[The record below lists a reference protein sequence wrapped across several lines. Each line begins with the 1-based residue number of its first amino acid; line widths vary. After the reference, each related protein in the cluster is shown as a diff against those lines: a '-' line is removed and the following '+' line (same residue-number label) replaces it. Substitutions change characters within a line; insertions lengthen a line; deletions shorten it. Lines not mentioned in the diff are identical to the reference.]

1 VRALVRRRPRLAI
14 FLGSGQSSLDLGRVD
29 LEVPYR
35 RLGLPVPRVAGH
47 AGVVA
52 AIGPALVFRGRVHL
66 YEGRPLDEVVAG
78 VRFAVSLGVR
88 RVVLCNAAGALSR
101 RFRPGDLMG
110 ITDHLNLMGM
120 NPLEGGP
127 NFVGLAGLYDR
138 VGGVRGGVYA
148 AVRGPVYE
156 TPAEARMLRRLG
168 ADAVGMST
176 VPEAIAA
183 KAAGLRVSALSV
195 IANRAGRPGL
205 SHEEVLAAAARSAST
220 LSSLLRAMIRRAA
233 SV

>member
-1 VRALVRRRPRLAI
+1 VKALVRRRPRLAI
-14 FLGSGQSSLDLGRVD
+14 FLGSGQSSLDLGPVE
-29 LEVPYR
+29 LEISYR
-35 RLGLPVPRVAGH
+35 TLGLPVPRVAGH

-66 YEGRPLDEVVAG
+66 YEGRPMDEVVAG
-78 VRFAVSLGVR
+78 VRFAASLGVKR
-88 RVVLCNAAGALSR
+88 IVLCNAAGALSR
-101 RFRPGDLMG
+101 RFKPGDLMG
-110 ITDHLNLMGM
+110 ITDHLNLMGT

-127 NFVGLAGLYDR
+127 NFVGLTGLYDP
-138 VGGVRGGVYA
+138 VGVRGGVYA

-195 IANRAGRPGL
+195 ITNRAGGPGL
-205 SHEEVLAAAARSAST
+205 SHEEVLATATRSAAR
-220 LSSLLRAMIRRAA
+220 LSSLLRAVIREAV